1 MNVSCHGLAA
11 RLPAHVGPPGPDAAA
26 SGREE
31 PPDVADDSTFT
42 PETLA
47 VHAGQEPDPTTNSRA
62 VPIYQTTSYVFDD
75 TDHAADLFAL
85 KVPGN
90 IYTRIMNPTQSVFEA
105 RVAALEGGAAALAT
119 ASGSS
124 AITYAVLNLTYAGD
138 NIVALSTLYGGTYA
152 LFAHTLPQ
160 FGVEVRFVDPDKPEQ
175 LAELVDD
182 RTKLVFAETVGNPKI
197 NVVDVAAWADAAH
210 SFGLPLVVDNTAP
223 TPYLA
228 RVFDH
233 GADVSVHSAT
243 KYIGGHGTS
252 IGGVIV
258 DAGTFDWT
266 AHAERFPGLTAPDPA
281 YHGVVWTE
289 AVGNLAYIIRARTV
303 LLRNTGAAI
312 SPFNSFL
319 FLQGLETLHLRMQR
333 HSENALAV
341 AQYLQSHDAVT
352 WVNYPGLESS
362 PYKATA
368 DKIFT
373 GQGYG
378 GLVSFGVKTGR
389 EGGRTFVDSLEL
401 FSHLAN
407 IGDAKSLAIHN
418 ATTTHSQLTTD
429 ELVDAGVAEDLVRLS
444 VGIEGIDDLL
454 ADLDQA
460 LTKAAQVS

>member
-1 MNVSCHGLAA
+1 MT
-11 RLPAHVGPPGPDAAA
+11 DAPTH
-26 SGREE
+26 R
-31 PPDVADDSTFT
+31 

-47 VHAGQEPDPTTNSRA
+47 VHAGQEPDPATNSRA

-105 RVAALEGGAAALAT
+105 RMAALEGGVGALAT

-138 NIVALSTLYGGTYA
+138 NIVAVSTLYGGTYA

-160 FGVEVRFVDPDKPEQ
+160 FGVQVRFVDPDRPED
-175 LAELVDD
+175 LAAAVDE
-182 RTKLVFAETVGNPKI
+182 RTKLVFVETIGNPKI

-210 SFGLPLVVDNTAP
+210 GLGLPLVVDNTAP
-223 TPYLA
+223 TPYLC

-266 AHAERFPGLTAPDPA
+266 AHADRFPGLTGPDPA

-312 SPFNSFL
+312 APMNSWL

-341 AQYLQSHDAVT
+341 ASFLQSHDAVS
-352 WVNYPGLESS
+352 WVNYPGLADS
-362 PYKATA
+362 PYRATA
-368 DKIFT
+368 DRLFT
-373 GQGYG
+373 GHGYG
-378 GLVSFGVKTGR
+378 GLVSFGVATGR
-389 EGGRTFVDSLEL
+389 QGGRTFIDNVEL

-418 ATTTHSQLTTD
+418 ATTTHSQLTPD
-429 ELVDAGVAEDLVRLS
+429 ELAAAGVLEDMVRLS
-444 VGIEGIDDLL
+444 VGIENVEDLL
-454 ADLDQA
+454 VDLDQA
-460 LTKAAQVS
+460 LAKAATA

>member
-1 MNVSCHGLAA
+1 M
-11 RLPAHVGPPGPDAAA
+11 
-26 SGREE
+26 
-31 PPDVADDSTFT
+31 ADLH

-47 VHAGQEPDPTTNSRA
+47 VHAGQEPDPATNSRA

-85 KVPGN
+85 RVPGN

-105 RVAALEGGAAALAT
+105 RVAALEGGVGALAT

-160 FGVEVRFVDPDKPEQ
+160 FGVEVRFVDPDRPEA
-175 LAELVDD
+175 LAEVVDD
-182 RTKLVFAETVGNPKI
+182 RTKLVFAETIGNPKL
-197 NVVDVAAWADAAH
+197 NVVDIAAWADAAH
-210 SFGLPLVVDNTAP
+210 AQGLPLIVDNTAP

-266 AHAERFPGLTAPDPA
+266 AHAGRFPGLTQPDPA

-312 SPFNSFL
+312 APLNSFL
-319 FLQGLETLHLRMQR
+319 FLQGLETLHLRMER
-333 HSENALAV
+333 HSENALTV
-341 AQYLQSHDAVT
+341 ARFLQSHEAVT
-352 WVNYPGLESS
+352 WVNYPGLDGD

-368 DKIFT
+368 DKVFT
-373 GQGYG
+373 GHGYG
-378 GLVSFGVKTGR
+378 GLVSFGVATGR
-389 EGGRTFVDSLEL
+389 DGGRTFVDSLEL

-418 ATTTHSQLTTD
+418 ATTTHSQLEPE
-429 ELVDAGVAEDLVRLS
+429 ELVAAGVAEDLVRLS
-444 VGIEGIDDLL
+444 VGIENVADLL
-454 ADLDQA
+454 ADLEQA
-460 LTKAAQVS
+460 LTKAAKA